1 LRGLLG
7 QLVQRLELSDDEAL
21 AIFQVDP
28 LSAIADE
35 LDHRPEL
42 SILDAMTREAA
53 EALTQPVLAR
63 WLRVGPPAS
72 RPLDL
77 LLDGRFAAF
86 EDALGQRVALLG

>member
-1 LRGLLG
+1 LSGLLG

-28 LSAIADE
+28 LSAIAGE

-42 SILDAMTREAA
+42 AILDTMTREAA

-63 WLRVGPPAS
+63 WLRVGAPAS

-77 LLDGRFAAF
+77 LLEGRFTAF
-86 EDALGQRVALLG
+86 EDALAERVALLG